1 MLHAKK
7 RSGDPCECGEGRM
20 RTITSKPR
28 GEFQLRYL
36 ECKLCGVRCR
46 CVVRAADIRK
56 RST

>member
-1 MLHAKK
+1 
-7 RSGDPCECGEGRM
+7 M

-46 CVVRAADIRK
+46 CERLALLPHSV
-56 RST
+56 

>member
-1 MLHAKK
+1 
-7 RSGDPCECGEGRM
+7 M